1 MSATGQDRQLLLVRV
16 APEVATKARR
26 TRRRF
31 QRCLTENLRDALR
44 TAGYAARVHD
54 VQYSIE
60 VFVCSILEN
69 VDAFRIGLAHTA
81 EMMAEMAFSD
91 ELRKDG
97 LIERWRM
104 EVDEGAG

>member
-1 MSATGQDRQLLLVRV
+1 MEYFKPELVRLLRPV
-16 APEVATKARR
+16 AIGIPCFEPAECA
-26 TRRRF
+26 
-31 QRCLTENLRDALR
+31 
-44 TAGYAARVHD
+44 YACARVHD
-54 VQYSIE
+54 LQYSIE